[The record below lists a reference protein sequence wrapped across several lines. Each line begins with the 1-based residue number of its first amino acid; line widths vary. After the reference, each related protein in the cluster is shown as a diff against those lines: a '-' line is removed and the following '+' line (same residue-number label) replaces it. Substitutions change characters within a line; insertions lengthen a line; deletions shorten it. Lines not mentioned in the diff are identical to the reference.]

1 MQDEIN
7 RPLDV
12 ATAGT
17 RHREHK
23 RSLGLKKSTLSD
35 YEGYLRVHLAPFFGS
50 TPLDEID
57 LEMLEA
63 FVRAEQEE
71 GLAPK
76 SILNH
81 LVLLNGIF
89 NHALKR
95 GWCVH
100 NPVQL
105 LDKPRNPRNPDI
117 RFLTL
122 PEVEAILAATP
133 RNRARPN
140 RSARLPHRGDDRD
153 APRRGGCDPLARHR
167 LGYTGHPRPT
177 QLHPWRVR
185 NTQITPIEPR
195 CPARR
200 SARRGAP
207 HALRTHNEPRRARP
221 RLHKSSERHGSRP
234 IEAAATVR
242 GLCNASR
249 RETGSLPRPP
259 PHLRH
264 ADGRRWR
271 PFTRCSGVAGP
282 HRLPH
287 HSDLRRLRPR
297 SSPRGAIRRVG
308 VWSETRFPGC
318 CRAPVSEAGKPSLRC
333 SLNRRALHQP

>member
-1 MQDEIN
+1 MHDDLN
-7 RPLDV
+7 RPFDV

-81 LVLLNGIF
+81 LVLLNGVF

-95 GWCVH
+95 GWCRH

-105 LDKPRNPRNPDI
+105 LDKPRNPRNADI

-122 PEVEAILAATP
+122 AEVEAILCRCAA
-133 RNRARPN
+133 N
-140 RSARLPHRGDDRD
+140 
-153 APRRGGCDPLARHR
+153 
-167 LGYTGHPRPT
+167 
-177 QLHPWRVR
+177 
-185 NTQITPIEPR
+185 
-195 CPARR
+195 
-200 SARRGAP
+200 
-207 HALRTHNEPRRARP
+207 
-221 RLHKSSERHGSRP
+221 
-234 IEAAATVR
+234 
-242 GLCNASR
+242 
-249 RETGSLPRPP
+249 
-259 PHLRH
+259 
-264 ADGRRWR
+264 
-271 PFTRCSGVAGP
+271 
-282 HRLPH
+282 
-287 HSDLRRLRPR
+287 
-297 SSPRGAIRRVG
+297 
-308 VWSETRFPGC
+308 
-318 CRAPVSEAGKPSLRC
+318 
-333 SLNRRALHQP
+333 